1 MNACQLAARR
11 QLLVAT
17 ATLQRARLAHEA
29 AGLRESLRPPSW
41 AVPALAGVALGAVW
55 LVRSAPRRN
64 VAASTASPVWAL
76 RALTLWRALRA
87 LRRVWAAMNAPR

>member
-1 MNACQLAARR
+1 MNARQLAARR

-17 ATLQRARLAHEA
+17 ATLQRTRLAHEA
-29 AGLRESLRPPSW
+29 ADLREGLRPPSW

-55 LVRSAPRRN
+55 LVRSARRRG

-76 RALTLWRALRA
+76 RALTFWRALRA